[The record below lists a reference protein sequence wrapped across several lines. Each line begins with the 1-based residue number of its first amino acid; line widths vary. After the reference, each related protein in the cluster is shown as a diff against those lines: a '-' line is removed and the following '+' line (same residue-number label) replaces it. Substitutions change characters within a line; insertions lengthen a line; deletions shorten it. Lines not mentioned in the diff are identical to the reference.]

1 MARSKSV
8 QEQVID
14 ITAFKGINTY
24 FRPFSLPPEY
34 LFFALNIDF
43 TENGKIEQRAGTH
56 VIQKFDNQPNL
67 FACKFV
73 NAGEKVEKLVCI
85 ENTNFWVYD
94 ETNKNFTNLKS
105 NLDANSVWGGVVY
118 VDKFLFGNGATNYV
132 YKISDNSISAVTV
145 NNKTNHNSSTGTIW
159 EIFASR
165 VWAAG
170 DKTED
175 LYYSAVG
182 DPTTWNTTDFI
193 AFDGVIKAIKAV
205 GQFLFVGTD
214 NAIYR
219 VISTGDSNIPFKVEK
234 MLNVGCVANGIFG
247 LKGSVVGII
256 GNDGKVYTFDP
267 YIQSGSQIDDSIA
280 LPIFNVIKAI
290 NDESKISVNR
300 VFNKIYL
307 ATNFENVPIM
317 DHIGT
322 VVLNENTFGW
332 SFYNPKFYDWC
343 EYNGKIYCV
352 DNNYVR
358 LLDAKSYQDE
368 YLDDSGNI
376 VSQDFETYI
385 VTSVLG
391 GSAPEYS
398 KSWRYLYLTVVSMTK
413 TLYKFYCAVN
423 FAEYF
428 KDWDSQ
434 SYYASDAYL
443 GFERV
448 GEFILGGSYGQIG
461 KIRLDANTNGLML
474 KIEKGSSDSDFQI
487 GRLKVSF
494 YPSYRR

>member
-14 ITAFKGINTY
+14 ITAFKGVNTY

-34 LFFALNIDF
+34 LFFALNVDF

-56 VIQKFDNQPNL
+56 VIQKFDSQPNL
-67 FACKFV
+67 FSCQFV
-73 NAGEKVEKLVCI
+73 NAGEKVEKLICI
-85 ENTNFWVYD
+85 ENSNFWIYD
-94 ETNKNFTNLKS
+94 ETNGNFTNLKS
-105 NLDANSVWGGVVY
+105 DLDANSVWSGIVY
-118 VDKFLFGNGATNYV
+118 VDKFLFGNGANNYI
-132 YKISDNSISAVTV
+132 YKVADNSITAITV
-145 NNKTNHNSSTGTIW
+145 NNKANHNISTGTIW
-159 EIFASR
+159 EVFASR

-193 AFDGVIKAIKAV
+193 AFDGMIKAIKNV

-219 VISTGDSNIPFKVEK
+219 VISTGDSNIPFKVER
-234 MLNVGCVANGIFG
+234 MMNVGCVANGIFG
-247 LKGSVVGII
+247 LKGSIVGII
-256 GNDGKVYTFDP
+256 GNDGKIYTFDP

-280 LPIFNVIKAI
+280 LPIFNVTKVIDDT
-290 NDESKISVNR
+290 NKISVRR
-300 VFNKIYL
+300 VFNKIYI
-307 ATNFENVPIM
+307 TSDFKHVPIV
-317 DHIGT
+317 DQIGSL
-322 VVLNENTFGW
+322 VLNENIFGW

-343 EYNGKIYCV
+343 SYNGDIYCV
-352 DNNYVR
+352 DTNYVR
-358 LLDAKSYQDE
+358 KLDNRFYQDE
-368 YLDDSGNI
+368 YLDDNNNVI
-376 VSQDFETYI
+376 TEDFDTCI
-385 VTSVLG
+385 VTSIFG
-391 GSAPEYS
+391 GSAPEYF
-398 KSWRYLYLTVVSMTK
+398 KNWRYLDLTVVSMTE
-413 TLYKFYCAVN
+413 TNYEFYCAVN
-423 FAEYF
+423 LTEYF
-428 KDWDSQ
+428 KDWDNQ
-434 SYYASDAYL
+434 NYYASDAYL

-461 KIRLDANTNGLML
+461 KIRLDTNSNGLML
-474 KIEKGSSDSDFQI
+474 KIRKNSSNSDFQI